1 MVNREPIRAEQVREA
16 IAPWRVRL
24 LEETGST
31 NSDVAEA
38 GRLGE
43 PEGLVVIAEHQSAGR
58 GRLGRA
64 WVSAPRAG
72 LWMSVLLRPAVE
84 VSRWGWLPLLT
95 GVALAD
101 TVPGSRLKWPNDL
114 LLHGRKVA
122 GILAEAVTPASV
134 VVGIG
139 LNVFQR
145 EDELPPGVNATSLE
159 LEGLTVD
166 RTGLAIQLLT
176 NLRSRYEDWTDLH
189 EDYLARCDTIGRAVR
204 VQLPGDT
211 EISGKAAT
219 VDGDGRLIVQAGDGR
234 LCPIAAGDVTHV
246 R

>member
-1 MVNREPIRAEQVREA
+1 VNLEPIAAEKVQAA

-24 LEETGST
+24 LAETGST
-31 NSDVAEA
+31 NSDAAEA
-38 GRLGE
+38 ARSGE

-58 GRLGRA
+58 GRLGRT

-72 LWMSVLLRPAVE
+72 LWLSVLLRPKAE
-84 VSRWGWLPLLT
+84 VSRWGWLPLLA

-114 LLHGRKVA
+114 LLNGRKAA
-122 GILAEAVTPASV
+122 GILAEAVTPVTV

-139 LNVFQR
+139 LNVSQSNS
-145 EDELPPGVNATSLE
+145 ELPPGVNATSLR
-159 LEGLTVD
+159 LEGLAED
-166 RTGLAIQLLT
+166 RTALAADLLT
-176 NLRSRYEDWTDLH
+176 RLQARYQDWTGLH
-189 EDYLARCDTIGRAVR
+189 EAYLSRCDTIGRRVR
-204 VQLPGDT
+204 VLLPGDT
-211 EISGKAAT
+211 ELNGEATT
-219 VDGDGRLIVQAGDGR
+219 VDGDGRLIVQTDDGH